1 MRKIGICIPKKTNSE
16 ITPFLEMLKCIG
28 FEESFTC
35 HKENCG
41 DIAKSG
47 LKMTSFHAPFD
58 GINAM
63 WSENEEGETMLSRLL
78 ESVDICKEYDIPVS
92 VIHLSSGDNSP
103 NINDIGTARFNRL
116 VDYAVKN
123 NVKLAFE
130 NQRKLANLAYIF
142 ERYANVPQVGFCFDT
157 GHNNCFAKDI
167 GYMPIFADRMMYI
180 HLNDNQ
186 GIKGNDQHLI
196 PFDGNSDLEKCAK
209 TIANSPYKGGIMLE
223 VFKSPAEKTAYEG
236 YEDLS
241 VEQYYQRAFEAG
253 KKFRE
258 EVEKFE
264 D

>member
-1 MRKIGICIPKKTNSE
+1 
-16 ITPFLEMLKCIG
+16 
-28 FEESFTC
+28 
-35 HKENCG
+35 
-41 DIAKSG
+41 
-47 LKMTSFHAPFD
+47 
-58 GINAM
+58 
-63 WSENEEGETMLSRLL
+63 
-78 ESVDICKEYDIPVS
+78 
-92 VIHLSSGDNSP
+92 
-103 NINDIGTARFNRL
+103 
-116 VDYAVKN
+116 
-123 NVKLAFE
+123 
-130 NQRKLANLAYIF
+130 
-142 ERYANVPQVGFCFDT
+142 
-157 GHNNCFAKDI
+157 
-167 GYMPIFADRMMYI
+167 MPIFADRMMYI

>member
-1 MRKIGICIPKKTNSE
+1 MRKIGVCIPKMTNSE
-16 ITPFLEMLKCIG
+16 ITPFLEMLKDIG

-58 GINAM
+58 GINNM
-63 WSENEEGETMLSRLL
+63 WVEGEAGELMLSRLL

-92 VIHLSSGDNSP
+92 VIHLSSGNNP
-103 NINDIGTARFNRL
+103 PFINDIGFERFNRL

-123 NVKLAFE
+123 NVNLAFE
-130 NQRKLANLAYIF
+130 NQRKYANISYIF
-142 ERYANVPQVGFCFDT
+142 ERYENVPRVGFCFDT

-167 GYMPIFADRMMYI
+167 AFIPMFMNRMMYL

-186 GIKGNDQHLI
+186 RIKDNDQHLI
-196 PFDGNSDLEKCAK
+196 PFDGNADLEKCAK
-209 TIANSPYKGGIMLE
+209 HIAKSPYKGGIMLE
-223 VFKSPAEKTAYEG
+223 IFKGPAEKTQYYG

-241 VEQYYQRAFEAG
+241 VREYYERAFEAG
-253 KKFRE
+253 KKFRKS
-258 EVEKFE
+258 VEKYE
-264 D
+264 G